1 MPRNAADVRTV
12 EPRTYPKPRHPQAA
26 QMRMRSTDRG
36 LSHSRFFT
44 LRHVAFIGV
53 VGAMLALNQARAALS
68 DENDIAVQ
76 TSKEGD
82 NIIVD
87 VDLAVQAS
95 QDEVW
100 NVLTDYNH
108 MAQFVA
114 NLEASTIL
122 SRTGNTLDVM
132 QKGAARYGLLS
143 FPFESVRRV
152 VLTPMRQIHST
163 IISGDMTGSDIT
175 TRIGNEGAMTKVSV
189 RSQFVPTIWL
199 PPVIGLQVIASE
211 TRKQWFT
218 LREEILRRR
227 ALAGQP
233 AAVR

>member
-1 MPRNAADVRTV
+1 MQRTRFSMLSVRT
-12 EPRTYPKPRHPQAA
+12 
-26 QMRMRSTDRG
+26 
-36 LSHSRFFT
+36 LT
-44 LRHVAFIGV
+44 L
-53 VGAMLALNQARAALS
+53 VGIVSATLALGQASAALS

-82 NIIVD
+82 NIVVD
-87 VDLAVQAS
+87 VDLAVRAS

-100 NVLTDYNH
+100 NVLTDYDH

-114 NLEASTIL
+114 NLEASTII
-122 SRTGNTLDVM
+122 SRAGNTLDVM

-152 VLTPMRQIHST
+152 VLTPIRQIHST
-163 IISGDMTGSDIT
+163 IISGDMAGSDIT
-175 TRIGNEGAMTKVSV
+175 TRVASDGAMTKVSV

-199 PPVIGLQVIASE
+199 PPIIGLQVIASE

-227 ALAGQP
+227 ALVADPTP
-233 AAVR
+233 AAR

>member
-1 MPRNAADVRTV
+1 M
-12 EPRTYPKPRHPQAA
+12 H
-26 QMRMRSTDRG
+26 MRSTRRD
-36 LSHSRFFT
+36 LLHSRIFG
-44 LRHVAFIGV
+44 LRHTAFLAV
-53 VGAMLALNQARAALS
+53 VCATLAFGQASAALS
-68 DENDIAVQ
+68 DENDIAVR

-100 NVLTDYNH
+100 SVLTDYDR

-114 NLEASTIL
+114 NLEASTII

-132 QKGAARYGLLS
+132 QKGTARYGLLS

-152 VLTPMRQIHST
+152 VLTPFRQIHST
-163 IISGDMTGSDIT
+163 IVSGDMTGSEIT
-175 TRIGNEGAMTKVSV
+175 TRVASDGAMTKVSV

-199 PPVIGLQVIASE
+199 PPVVGLQVIASQ

-227 ALAGQP
+227 ALIAEP
-233 AAVR
+233 APAMR

>member
-1 MPRNAADVRTV
+1 
-12 EPRTYPKPRHPQAA
+12 
-26 QMRMRSTDRG
+26 MRMRSTRS
-36 LSHSRFFT
+36 LSHSRLFT
-44 LRHVAFIGV
+44 LRLVAFIGIV
-53 VGAMLALNQARAALS
+53 SGTLAFGQARAALS

-82 NIIVD
+82 NIIVH

-100 NVLTDYNH
+100 SVLTDYDH

-122 SRTGNTLDVM
+122 SRTGNMLDVM
-132 QKGAARYGLLS
+132 QKGTARYGLLS

-152 VLTPMRQIHST
+152 VLTPIRQIHST

-175 TRIGNEGAMTKVSV
+175 TRIGSEGATTKVSV
-189 RSQFVPTIWL
+189 RSQFVPTIWI
-199 PPVIGLQVIASE
+199 PPIIGLQVIASE

-227 ALAGQP
+227 APAGLP

>member
-1 MPRNAADVRTV
+1 
-12 EPRTYPKPRHPQAA
+12 
-26 QMRMRSTDRG
+26 MRSTRRG
-36 LSHSRFFT
+36 LHSRIFALRFLAFVSIAVAT
-44 LRHVAFIGV
+44 LSLG
-53 VGAMLALNQARAALS
+53 QASAALS
-68 DENDIAVQ
+68 DENDIAVR
-76 TSKEGD
+76 TSKDGD

-87 VDLAVQAS
+87 VDLAVQAL

-100 NVLTDYNH
+100 NVLTDYEH

-114 NLEASTIL
+114 NLEASTII

-132 QKGAARYGLLS
+132 QKGTARYGLLS
-143 FPFESVRRV
+143 FPFESVRHV
-152 VLTPMRQIHST
+152 VLTPIRQIHST
-163 IISGDMTGSDIT
+163 IISGDMVGSDIT
-175 TRIGNEGAMTKVSV
+175 TRVASDGEMTKVSV

-199 PPVIGLQVIASE
+199 PPIIGLQVIASE

-227 ALAGQP
+227 ALVPQP